1 MRIPILYQLEDC
13 PYCKLV
19 KEKLEEK
26 NIEYQNV
33 NVIRS
38 REDKL
43 RKELFQKSGVP
54 TVPVLQIGNKYIGE
68 SKDIIKY
75 LEKIP

>member
-43 RKELFQKSGVP
+43 RKELVEKSGVP

>member
-43 RKELFQKSGVP
+43 RKELFEKSGVP